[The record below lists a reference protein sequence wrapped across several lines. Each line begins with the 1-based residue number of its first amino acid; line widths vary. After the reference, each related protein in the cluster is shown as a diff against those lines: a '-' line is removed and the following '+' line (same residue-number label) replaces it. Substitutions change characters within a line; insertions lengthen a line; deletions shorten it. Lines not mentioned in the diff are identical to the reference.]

1 MDTLP
6 ISKETLKLFTG
17 RDTENKTLH
26 KLLNIYNIAIIEG
39 DYGIGKTSL
48 GNYYRFNKDIFI
60 TPLDEISTDVR
71 WNTKE
76 FLHEILKGLVE
87 YCEQEKLFKKTNHMK
102 VLRIRYGNLFS
113 KDIDLNIM
121 GNGVSYR
128 ENVESS
134 EIQTQS
140 GLIYD
145 LKQLSKLAIKEG
157 KEIII
162 QLNNLDMS
170 LTDKKDI
177 IHFFSQNR
185 NIFQIP
191 NVKWILTGSIGLSDL
206 FSNELKKF
214 SSIIG
219 KPLYLSNMSY
229 ESVSKL
235 IDKRYKMKDDLKKKL
250 VEDKENLRDIIN
262 ILNIFKKEDLKTKE
276 KIKEYFDL
284 FDFNEYEME
293 VLNYLKEKPM
303 SIKDIA
309 DKVGKSYNSVN
320 KRIKSLALKQAVRV
334 ERGSCTIQF
343 EAYCSLF

>member
-6 ISKETLKLFTG
+6 INKETLKLFTG
-17 RDTENKTLH
+17 RENETKILH

-48 GNYYRFNKDIFI
+48 GNYYRFNKERFV
-60 TPLDEISTDVR
+60 TPIDEISTDVR
-71 WNTKE
+71 WNTKD

-87 YCEQEKLFKKTNHMK
+87 FCVQEKLFQYTDHMK
-102 VLRIRYGNLFS
+102 RLVIRYGNLIS
-113 KDIDLNIM
+113 KDLDINIM
-121 GNGVSYR
+121 GNGLSYR
-128 ENVESS
+128 EKIESS

-145 LKQLSKLAIKEG
+145 LKELSKIAVKND

-162 QLNNLDMS
+162 QLNNLDLS

-177 IHFFSQNR
+177 IYFFSQNR

-206 FSNELKKF
+206 FTTELKKF

-219 KPLYLSNMSY
+219 KPLYLSNMDY
-229 ESVSKL
+229 NSVSKL
-235 IDKRYKMKDDLKKKL
+235 IDKRYKIAEELKKKL

-262 ILNIFKKEDLKTKE
+262 ILNIFKKEKLSSKKM
-276 KIKEYFDL
+276 IKDYFDL
-284 FDFNEYEME
+284 FDFDEYEME
-293 VLNYLKEKPM
+293 VLICLKEKSM
-303 SIKDIA
+303 SINDIS
-309 DKVGKSYNSVN
+309 KVIGKSYKAVN
-320 KRIKSLALKQAVRV
+320 KRVKSLVLKQAVRA
-334 ERGSCTIQF
+334 ERGACYIQF
-343 EAYCSLF
+343 EAYCSLL

>member
-6 ISKETLKLFTG
+6 INKETLKLFTG
-17 RDTENKTLH
+17 RENETKVLH
-26 KLLNIYNIAIIEG
+26 KLLNIYNIAVIEG

-48 GNYYRFNKDIFI
+48 GNYYRFNKEKFV
-60 TPLDEISTDVR
+60 TPIDEISTDVR
-71 WNTKE
+71 WNTKD

-87 YCEQEKLFKKTNHMK
+87 FCIQEKLFQYTDHMK
-102 VLRIRYGNLFS
+102 RLIIRYGNLIS
-113 KDIDLNIM
+113 KDLDVNIM
-121 GNGVSYR
+121 GNGLSYR
-128 ENVESS
+128 EKVESS

-145 LKQLSKLAIKEG
+145 LKELSKIAVKDG

-162 QLNNLDMS
+162 QLNNLDLS

-206 FSNELKKF
+206 FTKELKKF

-219 KPLYLSNMSY
+219 KPLYLSNMDY
-229 ESVSKL
+229 DSVSKL
-235 IDKRYKMKDDLKKKL
+235 IDKRYKIAEELKRKL

-262 ILNIFKKEDLKTKE
+262 ILNIFKKENLSSKK

-284 FDFNEYEME
+284 FDFDEYEME
-293 VLNYLKEKPM
+293 VLICLKEKSM
-303 SIKDIA
+303 SINDIS
-309 DKVGKSYNSVN
+309 KVIGKSYKAVN
-320 KRIKSLALKQAVRV
+320 KRIKSLVLKQAVRA
-334 ERGSCTIQF
+334 ERGACYIQF
-343 EAYCSLF
+343 EAYCSLL